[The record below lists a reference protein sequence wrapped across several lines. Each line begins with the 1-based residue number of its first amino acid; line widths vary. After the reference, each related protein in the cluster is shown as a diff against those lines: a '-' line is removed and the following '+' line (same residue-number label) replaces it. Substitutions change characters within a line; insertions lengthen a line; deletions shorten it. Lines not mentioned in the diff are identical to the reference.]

1 MLSPSGITSK
11 LKKDTP
17 EYGDRFMP
25 TLGTGKRQFPL
36 TFSPLYPTPY
46 KVLQLVHVYF
56 MCISKILCNKEG
68 WDLKGKTLQQIL
80 SRSCMHS
87 AKYTVG
93 TTQVFLS
100 FPYYFSDSH
109 TLTMLQFNLV
119 WFSFLPLHWYPHLTV
134 LYVSMTINLPRG
146 LWKMCE
152 FSKLWRHCSDLVQ

>member
-56 MCISKILCNKEG
+56 K
-68 WDLKGKTLQQIL
+68 
-80 SRSCMHS
+80 
-87 AKYTVG
+87 
-93 TTQVFLS
+93 
-100 FPYYFSDSH
+100 
-109 TLTMLQFNLV
+109 
-119 WFSFLPLHWYPHLTV
+119 
-134 LYVSMTINLPRG
+134 
-146 LWKMCE
+146 
-152 FSKLWRHCSDLVQ
+152 